1 LRVYFLV
8 GAGLSLGLF
17 LVAMLVA
24 IISDIHDRL
33 DHLQQVLERIKAH
46 GCRRL
51 LFAGDFCAPFSLAAI
66 AENFSG
72 EIDCVFGNNDGDQL
86 LLASIAAKHPQVTLH
101 GAYALMEIE
110 GKKLAMYHYPELA
123 APLAKSGEYAL
134 VVCGHTHK
142 QQLEKH
148 ADCWL
153 VNPGEVMGRWGQLGY
168 ALWDT
173 RQHTLELHQIALPRK

>member
-1 LRVYFLV
+1 MLAQYFLV
-8 GAGLSLGLF
+8 GDFCRLGVF
-17 LVAMLVA
+17 YFAMLVA

-33 DHLQQVLERIKAH
+33 DHLQQVLERINAH
-46 GCRRL
+46 GCQRL

-66 AENFSG
+66 VADFGG

-86 LLASIAAKHPQVTLH
+86 LLASIAAQHPQVTLH
-101 GAYALMEIE
+101 GAYALMEID

-142 QQLEKH
+142 QQLEAH
-148 ADCWL
+148 GDCIL

-173 RQHTLELHQIALPRK
+173 QKHTVELQQIALR